1 MNSPFK
7 FLRRVRIHGGEC
19 GAVAR
24 ALHHEAQKVALTRNE
39 QTLISDEKAF
49 LRQADLKKSFGS
61 TFIERKQM
69 STKTSIKRIAL
80 VAVSALGFGLLS
92 VAPSFAA
99 AEAADIDA
107 AATTIVKPSAR
118 TGVAA
123 DFTTAF
129 THNGAGVATE
139 VYTFKASLVSRPAT
153 STAFPTLTFSTHSD
167 TTNVVTGDLVA
178 TVGTASTAAKLVYTV
193 GTNGDYADNEILTLA
208 STFTP
213 DVAGTYELITWFDV
227 DDDGVLDTG
236 ETYATKSIA
245 VVAGSDAVTA
255 TITQYNST
263 AATGATGNGSLVK
276 VEIKNSGAAA
286 ASLGTLETITATVDN
301 GVVYKINDSTTDANA
316 ATVTLNRSS
325 FNKDGRAWLN
335 LTYGS
340 AGTQVLTVAGS
351 TGAAVTGINLTKSTT
366 FAAAAADISALVST
380 TNTTGVYVATAN
392 VYDTTAG
399 AWHTDYTK
407 STTVAFSAAATTA
420 DVVAIVVTDVTGD
433 ITGLAN
439 ADYTTYATAAS
450 SKVTF
455 SRSFA
460 PSAVDDNFTV
470 AFGTDALNTITVT
483 GKAATVSAAGDST
496 IDGAA
501 TLRAVNGSAITVSA
515 VWKNQ
520 FGIAA
525 PNQAV
530 ASSISGRNAHIAT
543 ANAVTNAD
551 GRATF
556 TYTDA
561 PLAGVTATA
570 DTITMDGPTS
580 ANETFTVNWVAS
592 LGVSTVT
599 LTGGNTSAGVTS
611 ATVTVKDIDAGIDG
625 ASTTTHSFAATVK
638 DANGSIIVG
647 APVTFTITGPGTD
660 VLSTYKTVNTSTSG
674 VATSYVYGWVAG
686 TYTVTAT
693 AGGVSGTG
701 TITFGQVGTGDERT
715 ISATVSGSIV
725 TAKVVDRFGNPV
737 SGVNVYATKTGAGYF
752 GAGTTKATTTT
763 NAAGEAEFV
772 IAGGA
777 ATVSVSTINYDSVA
791 GTYGSGQTSA
801 PKGYVANSSSATTL
815 ATYAFTA
822 YAAGTSTLAE
832 DGVGASFDAAGVATA
847 TASVV
852 ADTSALDAA
861 NAASD
866 AAAEAIDAANAAT
879 DAANLAAEAADAAT
893 VAAEEARDAADAA
906 TAAVEELATQV
917 ATLMAALKAQIT
929 TLANT
934 VAKIAKKVKA

>member
-1 MNSPFK
+1 
-7 FLRRVRIHGGEC
+7 
-19 GAVAR
+19 
-24 ALHHEAQKVALTRNE
+24 
-39 QTLISDEKAF
+39 
-49 LRQADLKKSFGS
+49 
-61 TFIERKQM
+61 M

-92 VAPSFAA
+92 VMPAKATE
-99 AEAADIDA
+99 EATDIDGISV
-107 AATTIVKPSAR
+107 TTSMPSNR
-118 TGVAA
+118 TGV
-123 DFTTAF
+123 TAVF
-129 THNGAGVATE
+129 NNTITFNATAVAGDVP
-139 VYTFKASLVSRPAT
+139 VIASHLISKPAT
-153 STAFPTLTFSTHSD
+153 STAVVTLAFGSAGTSD
-167 TTNVVTGDLVA
+167 LVSGDITPIAAGTTTAAATADIVPANGEYVADENVV
-178 TVGTASTAAKLVYTV
+178 
-193 GTNGDYADNEILTLA
+193 LT

-213 DVAGTYELITWFDV
+213 DVAGTYELLTWYDV
-227 DDDGVLDTG
+227 DDDGSLDTG
-236 ETYATKSIA
+236 ETTGSLSIN
-245 VVAGSDAVTA
+245 VIAGTDAVTA
-255 TITQYNST
+255 TLTGYNST
-263 AATGATGNGSLVK
+263 AATGATGDGALVK
-276 VEIKNSGAAA
+276 ITLATSSGAA
-286 ASLGTLETITATVDN
+286 ASLGSFETLTASVDN
-301 GVVYKINDSTTDANA
+301 GVVYKINDNTANA
-316 ATVTLNRSS
+316 DAASVVLRRAD
-325 FNKDGRAWLN
+325 FDRLGRAWLN
-335 LTYGS
+335 LTYAS
-340 AGTQVLTVAGS
+340 AGTQVLTVSGN
-351 TGAAVTGINLTKSTT
+351 TGAALSGINLTRSTT
-366 FAAAAADISALVST
+366 FADSAGDVLDAVIT
-380 TNTTGVYVATAN
+380 TSNTTGVYEATAH
-392 VYDTTAG
+392 VAATTVG
-399 AWHTDYTK
+399 IWHTDYTK
-407 STTVAFSAAATTA
+407 TTSIGLASSAG
-420 DVVAIVVTDVTGD
+420 TGD
-433 ITGLAN
+433 KVLITVRDITGDLTGLAN
-439 ADYTTYATAAS
+439 ADYATYATASTTTPFNIAFSLSWTPNAVNDEVYIEVGEDAS
-450 SKVTF
+450 G
-455 SRSFA
+455 
-460 PSAVDDNFTV
+460 DDDIQIL
-470 AFGTDALNTITVT
+470 A
-483 GKAATVSAAGDST
+483 KAATVSTAADST
-496 IDGAA
+496 IDGSA
-501 TLRAVNGSAITVSA
+501 TLRVVNGAAITVSA

-525 PNQAV
+525 ANQAV
-530 ASSISGRNAHIAT
+530 ATSIAGRNAHIAT
-543 ANAVTNAD
+543 ANAVTGAD

-570 DTITMDGPTS
+570 DTITMNGPTS
-580 ANETFTVNWVAS
+580 ADETFTVNWVAS

-599 LTGGNTSAGVTS
+599 LTGGNTTAGVTA

-638 DANGSIIVG
+638 DANSSVIVG
-647 APVTFTITGPGTD
+647 APVTFTISGTTAG
-660 VLSTYKTVNTSTSG
+660 VLSTYQTVNTNTSG
-674 VATSYVYGWVAG
+674 VATAYVYGWVAG

-737 SGVNVYATKTGAGYF
+737 SGVSVYATKTGAGYF

-852 ADTSALDAA
+852 ADTSAIDAA
-861 NAASD
+861 NEATD